1 MLKIEQHM
9 VSQGYW
15 SVPNI
20 KYIWE
25 YPNTNPK
32 YQLIDFI
39 VQYINTNLPKDIYIE
54 EHIKLNNYLVIM
66 HVKRYGLRV
75 NKPVTM
81 QINQNLLKH
90 LFLKKINAKNIPAYT
105 KIRSSHRYLLFVVLK
120 KTFVA

>member
-15 SVPNI
+15 SVPYI
-20 KYIWE
+20 KDIWE

-54 EHIKLNNYLVIM
+54 ENIKLNTYLVIM

-75 NKPVTM
+75 NKPATM

-90 LFLKKINAKNIPAYT
+90 LFLKKKKMRKKLLHT
-105 KIRSSHRYLLFVVLK
+105 QRYVHHIDIFFLPF
-120 KTFVA
+120 